1 VSLCGYYLAFL
12 FIDDKRYGRR
22 NMQQV
27 GFAFDFFIYLFAAI
41 VRPSSSLA
49 SSPEQL
55 D

>member
-1 VSLCGYYLAFL
+1 MSLCGYYLAFL